1 MPGIS
6 RSLQSR
12 FSAVNRRRFAR
23 VLGVYAERVSKAWTP
38 FLSWTND
45 HSPRI
50 TETHDAS
57 TFQISSA
64 VITISL
70 SYRRFFSRIIV
81 SRRSNQARD
90 RSALVPDD
98 DNKTS
103 SHRFY
108 STFIECNFERTMVD
122 RVENKISRVDSW
134 RVHRVL
140 LFCSLR
146 YTRCSCFSDC
156 SFDFRFSFSLFL
168 SHAHSLVSSLSPL
181 PPSKPFHSFRFF
193 RSFPSHKPS
202 FLSLS
207 LSLSHARAH
216 THTHSLSLF
225 LSHIHTH
232 VFGVFGRTYII
243 SCKLRRNHRLSHFL
257 WTKIFRQE
265 YNSGIKNFSTLKNTN
280 LS

>member
-1 MPGIS
+1 MNA
-6 RSLQSR
+6 
-12 FSAVNRRRFAR
+12 FSFLDERPLAKDHRDSRRFYLPNLVR
-23 VLGVYAERVSKAWTP
+23 GYND
-38 FLSWTND
+38 LS
-45 HSPRI
+45 P
-50 TETHDAS
+50 
-57 TFQISSA
+57 
-64 VITISL
+64 

-146 YTRCSCFSDC
+146 YTRCSCFSDY

-168 SHAHSLVSSLSPL
+168 SHAHSLVSSLRCLHRSHFTRFVSFVPFL
-181 PPSKPFHSFRFF
+181 RINPPF
-193 RSFPSHKPS
+193 
-202 FLSLS
+202 S

-216 THTHSLSLF
+216 THTRTHTHTHTHTLSLSLF

-257 WTKIFRQE
+257 
-265 YNSGIKNFSTLKNTN
+265 
-280 LS
+280 